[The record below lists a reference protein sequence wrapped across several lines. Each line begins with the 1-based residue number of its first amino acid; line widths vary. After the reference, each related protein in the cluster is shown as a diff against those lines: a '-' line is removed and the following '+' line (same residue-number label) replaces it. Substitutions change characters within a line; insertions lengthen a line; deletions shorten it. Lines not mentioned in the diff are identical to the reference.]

1 MWKSGSLFCFL
12 CAFSNADP
20 TLFGTPYPFSQA
32 LERFSFGKSRIRDTV
47 IAQNRILL
55 FWYFTTY
62 LLLEKNKPKY
72 EPLQIPADDKEPII
86 KTEMLHSL
94 QVEQIV
100 EAPPVGQVD
109 SNQPPESAGG
119 DLVGPFVLEGL

>member
-1 MWKSGSLFCFL
+1 M
-12 CAFSNADP
+12 
-20 TLFGTPYPFSQA
+20 
-32 LERFSFGKSRIRDTV
+32 

-55 FWYFTTY
+55 FWYCTTY

-72 EPLQIPADDKEPII
+72 QLLETPIDDNEPRLKLEELNSEQADQ
-86 KTEMLHSL
+86 TL
-94 QVEQIV
+94 

-109 SNQPPESAGG
+109 SNQAPESPGV